1 MNTEIPN
8 PLLQRKHLLKRLS
21 KINFKVLQC
30 LNKLDDEDKSNEIKK
45 LLTVMEKILTIL
57 LNITYVNKDSKGT
70 KRRKGLRESGAFYR
84 RS

>member
-1 MNTEIPN
+1 M
-8 PLLQRKHLLKRLS
+8 
-21 KINFKVLQC
+21 
-30 LNKLDDEDKSNEIKK
+30 NKLDDEDKSNEIKK

-84 RS
+84 RSWRNSWSEEYKNMKEEEKENVFPF